1 MKIFKN
7 IHIWVLLTGAIA
19 LTQVSCVDK
28 EFGTIA
34 PRVDSTHLAANTTI
48 AELKSLYSGDL
59 LQLTSTSLYQ
69 RDSILIEGIVVS
81 DDKAGNFYKT
91 IVVQDATGGI
101 EVKLDKTTLYNDY
114 PRGSRVVVYCNKL
127 YLGEYGGL
135 PQLGSI
141 YTENGITQLGS
152 LEGDIIISRH
162 VFRKGKTPVT
172 VTPLVLT
179 SLGLTPSNFSK
190 LVSFEDVQFQTLNLP
205 GSNVRLTYADPIGLN
220 SISHRL
226 MSCSDT
232 YTTLVVRSSGFA
244 RFAKDTIPS
253 MNGTITGVLSYYN
266 GTYQLTI
273 RDLNDVVLT
282 NPRCN

>member
-1 MKIFKN
+1 MKTFKN
-7 IHIWVLLTGAIA
+7 IHIWVLLTGIIAI
-19 LTQVSCVDK
+19 TQVSCIDK

-34 PRVDSTHLAANTTI
+34 PRTDSTHLAANTTI

-114 PRGSRVVVYCNKL
+114 PRGSRVVVYCNNL

-152 LEGDIIISRH
+152 LEGDIIISKH

-179 SLGLTPSNFSK
+179 SIGLTPSNFSK

-226 MSCSDT
+226 MGCSDT
-232 YTTLVVRSSGFA
+232 YSTLVVRSSGFA

-273 RDLNDVVLT
+273 RDLNDVVFT